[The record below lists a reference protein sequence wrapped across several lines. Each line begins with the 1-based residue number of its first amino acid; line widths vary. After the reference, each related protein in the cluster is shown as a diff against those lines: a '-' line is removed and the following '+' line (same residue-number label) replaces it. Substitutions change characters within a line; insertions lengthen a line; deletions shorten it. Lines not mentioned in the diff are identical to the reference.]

1 MALAMRCVNASSA
14 ASSSNAALIAAGE
27 IAVGSA
33 AGSVDATAT
42 GADLTLVV
50 ARAAEAPARFLGA
63 CKIRIGAA
71 ADADEDD
78 AISFTPI
85 RMIRARRKR

>member
-27 IAVGSA
+27 IVDGSA
-33 AGSVDATAT
+33 AGGVDATAT

-78 AISFTPI
+78 TISFIPF
-85 RMIRARRKR
+85 A